1 MGAFAIMPLDF
12 IPHTKRRNMTK
23 ARAAK
28 IFLAR
33 NGICF
38 NCRQQIRAGQAWFIE
53 HPEAIAQGGSDD
65 DADLWPSH
73 NACKAGKDA
82 VDAAVKA
89 KRDRLVTASWKPEH
103 RSTWAKQRLGNG
115 NNQHTAT
122 RPLRPRKSDLNT

>member
-1 MGAFAIMPLDF
+1 MPLDF
-12 IPHTKRRNMTK
+12 IPHTKRRKMTK

-53 HPEAIAQGGSDD
+53 HPEAIAQGGSDV

-82 VDAAVKA
+82 VDAAAKA
-89 KRDRLVTASWKPEH
+89 KRDRLVTASWKPER
-103 RSTWAKQRLGNG
+103 RSTWGKQRLGKG
-115 NNQHTAT
+115 NNQRSAT
-122 RPLRPRKSDLNT
+122 RPIVRKSDLNT